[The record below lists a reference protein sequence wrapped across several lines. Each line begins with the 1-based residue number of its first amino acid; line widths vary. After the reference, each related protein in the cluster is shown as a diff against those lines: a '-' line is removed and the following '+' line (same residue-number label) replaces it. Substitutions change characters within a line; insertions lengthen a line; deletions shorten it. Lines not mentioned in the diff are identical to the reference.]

1 MPFPARRPITGTMAP
16 EQRDPLKPLI
26 YGMLGMALAAVAA
39 LALRGFVRL
48 HETEASSS
56 AEAEQMWKNA
66 EAERQK
72 RIAARV
78 KIDLTKTYG
87 DLSRKAAGGDRDAQ
101 LLLGSILLIG
111 MEELVQIDPATGLRA
126 GSAHQF
132 EAFVGKFF
140 DELHEQPF
148 TNVPTV
154 PADPTAARHWLER
167 AARQGQP
174 EAQVRLAKELEP
186 TVPLEALRWIMIADR
201 GWAPEKPTML
211 INTHELRDELRRRL
225 LNQFSPE
232 QVAETQRQAARFQA
246 TPEGR

>member
-39 LALRGFVRL
+39 LALRGFAGL

-211 INTHELRDELRRRL
+211 INTYELRDELRRRL

-232 QVAETQRQAARFQA
+232 QVAETQRQAACFQA